1 MVLQITEGVQ
11 MRKKRFEALLLS
23 LVLALSPLSTMQIQ
37 AKNVSDDTNVK
48 TAQNTGYIESDLD
61 RNVPVHRA
69 GVAAYAMLPSAYSTD
84 IDACRREYPAVR
96 DQNPYGTCWAFSSLG
111 LAEFDLISDGIAKK
125 DIDLSE
131 LQLIYFT
138 YNFVTDPL
146 GRHKRGYRRIQQ
158 CRGERQFSEFWR

>member
-84 IDACRREYPAVR
+84 IDAVSYTHLTLP
-96 DQNPYGTCWAFSSLG
+96 T
-111 LAEFDLISDGIAKK
+111 
-125 DIDLSE
+125 
-131 LQLIYFT
+131 
-138 YNFVTDPL
+138 
-146 GRHKRGYRRIQQ
+146 KRIV
-158 CRGERQFSEFWR
+158 

>member
-1 MVLQITEGVQ
+1 

-111 LAEFDLISDGIAKK
+111 LAEFDLISD
-125 DIDLSE
+125 
-131 LQLIYFT
+131 
-138 YNFVTDPL
+138 
-146 GRHKRGYRRIQQ
+146 
-158 CRGERQFSEFWR
+158 

>member
-1 MVLQITEGVQ
+1 
-11 MRKKRFEALLLS
+11 MRCCHLL
-23 LVLALSPLSTMQIQ
+23 I
-37 AKNVSDDTNVK
+37 
-48 TAQNTGYIESDLD
+48 
-61 RNVPVHRA
+61 
-69 GVAAYAMLPSAYSTD
+69 STD

-146 GRHKRGYRRIQQ
+146 GGTKGGYRRIQQ
-158 CRGERQFSEFWR
+158 CRG